1 MLQTIAPNQSFSFS
15 NGRPGSNGLT
25 TRHLATRKTVSMN
38 PNHNQLQFG
47 TFIAGLHKI
56 KTSHLVL
63 FMVGAVV
70 TSPIWVPIYAFSAAK
85 EYIQGNRKL
94 KNDLAKTNNET
105 VRHGILKE
113 AITSHKEIGIGA
125 IKRSLNHLNLI
136 EDTTLKASLL
146 FLALN
151 AVGYKAPKDRTK
163 IYKLVEKLLKTLPE
177 GEIRQKLTI
186 ITDGR
191 LGKNNPSNTAIDSYQ
206 NAKACEASLTQTFG
220 NLIQP
225 NQAE

>member
-1 MLQTIAPNQSFSFS
+1 MIQTTAPIQFVSTAIKRQDSV
-15 NGRPGSNGLT
+15 GLS
-25 TRHLATRKTVSMN
+25 RHLRATKNTSGMN
-38 PNHNQLQFG
+38 TSQSLQHFG

-70 TSPIWVPIYAFSAAK
+70 TSPVWVPIYAFSAAK

-94 KNDLAKTNNET
+94 KNDLAKTNNEN
-105 VRHGILKE
+105 VRHDILKE
-113 AITSHKEIGIGA
+113 AITNHKEIGIGA